1 MKSMDKEIA
10 KLKLKKVLKYVGI
23 LILAILI
30 IAGIYIFIQVRPL
43 LKESKKIAYDK
54 LASIND
60 NTFTLL
66 ENTKIYDKDNNLLK
80 EIKANNY
87 KYCKIQDVS
96 KNLQNVYIGIED
108 RNFLSHNGIDYGA
121 LARAGISL
129 IKNKG
134 HVTQGGSTITQQVIK
149 NMLLTQERSFKR
161 KLIEFFLAPELE
173 RKYSKA
179 DIMEFYVNTNYFGA
193 GCYGVYSAASYYFG
207 KEPIDL
213 TLSEATLLAGLS
225 NNPSRFNPVEHKEE
239 ALKKRNRLLSKL
251 LEEKIISKKEY
262 TIAINEE
269 INLVLDKKLSEG
281 KEDYLTSYA
290 LYSTVLKLM
299 ELDGFKF
306 KYAITDTEEYNKY
319 KKMYTEEYTEK
330 SNLIRSGGY
339 TIHTSLDKNKQQILQ
354 ETLDSTLKDFT
365 EKDTI
370 TKKYKLQGASV
381 LVNNQNG
388 LVEAI
393 VGGRGSEDN
402 FNRGF
407 LAVRQPGSTIKPIVD
422 YGPAFET
429 GKYYPSYIMEDK
441 PLMDGKPK
449 NAYAG
454 YKGNMT
460 LREALARSSN
470 TIAYKLLLSVKPKTG
485 LEFLKKMNFSTLE
498 PTDNVGSLALG
509 GITKGVRLVE
519 MAKAY
524 STIANQ
530 GVYNDASC
538 LRKVE
543 FANTGTIYNGEAK
556 KNRVFTEDTAYML
569 IDVLKDVL
577 NKDYGTGKKAK
588 PNDGIIAFGKTG
600 TTNDNRDSCF
610 SGGTVQYTLSTWV
623 GYDSPQEIPKP
634 KDGGSYSSVIWKNTL
649 EKIQKGLPNMEF
661 KKPTTII
668 IDEKNNEILY
678 SKIAMDKIDA
688 QEAENEKRK
697 LVLIEKQWQEQDKQR
712 QEIAK
717 KLVSEYESITYSS
730 INDLEEFDIKYN
742 ETETAV
748 SIISNDKIKKAL
760 MERLETKKSV
770 LDKERNAWSNLYEK
784 QKNQILGKKEKE
796 AAEIEEAKHKGKERA
811 KQKLITEVRNIVD
824 GLKVLNSS
832 SSKKY
837 YYITKA
843 EDAIERLYGYDEYN
857 EMRDKLLEE
866 KERLKINQLDTE
878 IPQQQDDLID
888 EDNNY

>member
-1 MKSMDKEIA
+1 MDKEIA
-10 KLKLKKVLKYVGI
+10 KLKLKKVLKYVSI

-30 IAGIYIFIQVRPL
+30 IAGVYIFIQVRPL

-66 ENTKIYDKDNNLLK
+66 ENTKIYDRDNNLLK

-121 LARAGISL
+121 LARAGVSL

-134 HVTQGGSTITQQVIK
+134 HITQGGSTITQQVIK

-225 NNPSRFNPVEHKEE
+225 NNPSRFNPVEHREE

-262 TIAINEE
+262 TTAINEE
-269 INLVLDKKLSEG
+269 INLVLNKKLSEG

-290 LYSTVLKLM
+290 IYSTVLKLM

-449 NAYAG
+449 NSYAG

-543 FANTGTIYNGEAK
+543 FANTGTVYNGEVK

-588 PNDGIIAFGKTG
+588 PDNGIIAFGKTG

-610 SGGTVQYTLSTWV
+610 SGGTTQYTLSTWV

-634 KDGGSYSSVIWKNTL
+634 KDGGSYSSIIWKNTL

-678 SKIAMDKIDA
+678 SKIAMDKIEA

-717 KLVSEYESITYSS
+717 KLVSEYESLNYSS

-748 SIISNDKIKKAL
+748 SIISNDKIKKSL

-770 LDKERNAWSNLYEK
+770 LDKERNTWSNLYEK
-784 QKNQILGKKEKE
+784 QKSQILGKKEKE

-824 GLKVLNSS
+824 GLKVLNVSN
-832 SSKKY
+832 SKKY
-837 YYITKA
+837 YYVTQA
-843 EDAIERLYGYDEYN
+843 EDAVERLYGYDEYN
-857 EMRDKLLEE
+857 EMRNKLLEE

-878 IPQQQDDLID
+878 IPQPQDDLTD
-888 EDNNY
+888 EDNNF